1 MSKNIFPVSK
11 AKAEKLGILFP
22 SKQNRN
28 ALFPVRLREL
38 RTEKRISQQMLAD
51 TLKVSKSTIGYWE
64 NGDSLP
70 DVESLAMLADFYDVS
85 TDYLLCRSDVRSAE
99 VSMKAICEATG
110 LQESAVAALQELQES
125 NISGDENSAH
135 AAMILGAVN
144 LLTNYPML
152 LEEIGS
158 YLLFQFDHFE
168 LEECGEAPAVGQS
181 QVLKVINTLGLGI
194 QMGKEG
200 FEDLLLLNIQQR
212 LKELHLEQTDA
223 ARNREYL
230 ESLSEKN

>member
-11 AKAEKLGILFP
+11 AKAQKLGILFP
-22 SKQNRN
+22 SEQNRN
-28 ALFPVRLREL
+28 ALFPARLREL
-38 RTEKRISQQMLAD
+38 RNEKNVSQQTLAD

-70 DVESLAMLADFYDVS
+70 DAESLAMLADFYGIS
-85 TDYLLCRSDVRSAE
+85 ADYLLGRSDVRSTEAG
-99 VSMKAICEATG
+99 MKEICEATG
-110 LQESAVAALQELQES
+110 LQEGAVEILLELQGS
-125 NISGDENSAH
+125 MVSGDENSAH

-158 YLLFQFDHFE
+158 YLLFRFDHFE
-168 LEECGEAPAVGQS
+168 LEEGGDAPAGGRS
-181 QVLKVINTLGLGI
+181 QVLKVINTLGLGFR
-194 QMGKEG
+194 MGKEG

-212 LKELHLEQTDA
+212 LKELHLEQINA
-223 ARNREYL
+223 ARNREL
-230 ESLSEKN
+230 QESLPEK

>member
-11 AKAEKLGILFP
+11 AKAQKLGILFP
-22 SKQNRN
+22 SEQNRN
-28 ALFPVRLREL
+28 ALFPARLREL
-38 RTEKRISQQMLAD
+38 RNEKSVSQQTLAD

-70 DVESLAMLADFYDVS
+70 DAESLAMLADFYGIS
-85 TDYLLCRSDVRSAE
+85 ADYLLGRSDVRSTEAG
-99 VSMKAICEATG
+99 MKEICEATG
-110 LQESAVAALQELQES
+110 LQEGAVEILQELQES
-125 NISGDENSAH
+125 LVSGDENAGH

-158 YLLFQFDHFE
+158 YLLFRFDHFE
-168 LEECGEAPAVGQS
+168 LEEDGDASAGGRS
-181 QVLKVINTLGLGI
+181 QVLKVINTLGLGFR
-194 QMGKEG
+194 MGKEG

-212 LKELHLEQTDA
+212 LKELHLEQINA
-223 ARNREYL
+223 ARNREFQ
-230 ESLSEKN
+230 ESLPEK

>member
-1 MSKNIFPVSK
+1 M
-11 AKAEKLGILFP
+11 
-22 SKQNRN
+22 
-28 ALFPVRLREL
+28 
-38 RTEKRISQQMLAD
+38 
-51 TLKVSKSTIGYWE
+51 
-64 NGDSLP
+64 P

>member
-11 AKAEKLGILFP
+11 AKAQKRGILFP
-22 SKQNRN
+22 SEQNRN
-28 ALFPVRLREL
+28 ALFPSRLKELRE
-38 RTEKRISQQMLAD
+38 EKKISQQTLSD

-70 DVESLAMLADFYDVS
+70 DAESLAMLADFYDVS
-85 TDYLLCRSDVRSAE
+85 ADYLLGRSDVRST
-99 VSMKAICEATG
+99 EA
-110 LQESAVAALQELQES
+110 LQEGAVEILQELQES
-125 NISGDENSAH
+125 LVSGDENSAH

-152 LEEIGS
+152 LEESGS
-158 YLLFQFDHFE
+158 YRLFRFDHFE
-168 LEECGEAPAVGQS
+168 LEEDGDTPAGSRS

-212 LKELHLEQTDA
+212 LKELHLEQINA
-223 ARNREYL
+223 ARNREL
-230 ESLSEKN
+230 QESLPEK

>member
-1 MSKNIFPVSK
+1 MDTTIIENLKK
-11 AKAEKLGILFP
+11 
-22 SKQNRN
+22 
-28 ALFPVRLREL
+28 LREKHML
-38 RTEKRISQQMLAD
+38 TQEALAEALGVPVLAVYMWEAGRLPIEYKMLQRI
-51 TLKVSKSTIGYWE
+51 
-64 NGDSLP
+64 
-70 DVESLAMLADFYDVS
+70 ADFYDVS